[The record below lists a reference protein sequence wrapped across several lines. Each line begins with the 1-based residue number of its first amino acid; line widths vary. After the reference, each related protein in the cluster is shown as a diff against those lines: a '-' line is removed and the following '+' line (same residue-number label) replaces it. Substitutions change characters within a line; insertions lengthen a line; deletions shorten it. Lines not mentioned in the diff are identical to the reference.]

1 LDHAILGGPN
11 FTRAIL
17 TILMPRPEDC
27 YEHAEAQRQYGVGD
41 EDQYSDKRVTG
52 QPKAKHREW

>member
-1 LDHAILGGPN
+1 
-11 FTRAIL
+11 
-17 TILMPRPEDC
+17 MEEDD
-27 YEHAEAQRQYGVGD
+27 EEDDETLAAAAAEAQRQYGVGD